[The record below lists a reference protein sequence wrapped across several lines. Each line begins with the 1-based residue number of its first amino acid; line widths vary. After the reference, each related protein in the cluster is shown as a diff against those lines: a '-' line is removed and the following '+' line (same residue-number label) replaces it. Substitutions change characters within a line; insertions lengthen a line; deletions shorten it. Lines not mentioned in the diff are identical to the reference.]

1 MNKDRFDG
9 LIALKLVAEEQSFK
23 AAAEI
28 LNISTPAISRII
40 AQLEESMG
48 VTLLTRTTRSVGLT
62 NAGAIF
68 LEQASPAI
76 EQILRAQDFIKTY
89 GEKPSGPLRINAPV
103 IFYQHYLKEII
114 KKFLLKYP
122 EIQLE
127 IFSDDQATNIFEKGF
142 DAGVRIDDL
151 IAKDLIAF
159 KLFGPIDFITAAS
172 PRYLKE
178 NGYPKHPKDLL
189 KHNCIT
195 LRFGSSSTVYDKWEF
210 EEKGKEFNVKI
221 HGNLIL
227 NSSENI
233 RQAALI
239 DQGIIYTERGCIEED
254 IKAGRLEIVLEKYKC
269 QSTGF
274 YLYYPHKTQISPALR
289 AFIEFFKELKQ
300 RERLSKK

>member
-1 MNKDRFDG
+1 MDKNRFDG
-9 LIALKLVAEEQSFK
+9 LIALKLVAENQSFK
-23 AAAEI
+23 AAAEL

-48 VTLLTRTTRSVGLT
+48 VTLLTRTTRSVRLT

-68 LEQASPAI
+68 LEQVSPAM
-76 EQILRAQDFIKTY
+76 EQILKAQDFIKTY
-89 GEKPSGPLRINAPV
+89 GEKPSGPLRINTPV
-103 IFYQHYLKEII
+103 IFYQHYLKDFI
-114 KKFLLKYP
+114 KKFLIKYP

-127 IFSDDQATNIFEKGF
+127 IFSDDQATNIFERGF
-142 DAGVRIDDL
+142 DAGIRADDI

-159 KLFGPIDFITAAS
+159 KLFGPIDFVTVAS
-172 PRYLKE
+172 PNYFKE
-178 NGYPKHPKDLL
+178 FGRPMHPKDLL
-189 KHNCIT
+189 EHNCIT
-195 LRFGSSSTVYDKWEF
+195 LRFGSGSGIYDKWEF

-227 NSSENI
+227 NNSENI

-239 DQGIIYTERGCIEED
+239 GQGIVYTEKGCVEED
-254 IKAGRLEIVLEKYKC
+254 LKAGRLEIVLNKYKC

-289 AFIEFFKELKQ
+289 AFIEFFKEVKQ
-300 RERLSKK
+300 RERLSRK